1 MCGRFNRTG
10 TLCSRCNAE
19 DGFYPRVY
27 SFDVTYIQCTN
38 GKSNWWKYVL
48 SAYLLLTLFYFVIL
62 CFKISIH
69 SSHIQGYII
78 YSQIF
83 AWPPFI
89 RSVYIISI
97 KLVSHMT
104 KFLGSVYGIWNL
116 DCFRMYNTGIC
127 LQTDNLTTLFLD
139 LTAAVYPL
147 LLKAL
152 TYMILVCMTRTT
164 SFL

>member
-1 MCGRFNRTG
+1 MITNLLSMKYTIPITSHQLFLNRIKICVVDLTGRR

-38 GKSNWWKYVL
+38 GTSNWWKYVL

-97 KLVSHMT
+97 KTCITYDQISWI
-104 KFLGSVYGIWNL
+104 SVWNL
-116 DCFRMYNTGIC
+116 ESW
-127 LQTDNLTTLFLD
+127 
-139 LTAAVYPL
+139 L
-147 LLKAL
+147 LSNVQHWHLSAN
-152 TYMILVCMTRTT
+152 R
-164 SFL
+164 